1 MTDSICE
8 DSSKLSVRGLVKRF
22 DGKETLHN
30 LTFDVREG
38 EFLSILG
45 PSGCGKTTT
54 LRILIGLLEPDEGM
68 ILLDGRG
75 YHARGSGRPRHGHR
89 VPELCVV

>member
-54 LRILIGLLEPDEGM
+54 LRILIGLLEPDEG
-68 ILLDGRG
+68 GWQG

>member
-38 EFLSILG
+38 EFF
-45 PSGCGKTTT
+45 PSW
-54 LRILIGLLEPDEGM
+54 GLPDAERRRRCASSSDCWS
-68 ILLDGRG
+68 LTK
-75 YHARGSGRPRHGHR
+75 
-89 VPELCVV
+89 E

>member
-54 LRILIGLLEPDEGM
+54 CASSSDCWSLTKE
-68 ILLDGRG
+68 
-75 YHARGSGRPRHGHR
+75 
-89 VPELCVV
+89 

>member
-54 LRILIGLLEPDEGM
+54 LRILIGWMAG
-68 ILLDGRG
+68 ISR
-75 YHARGSGRPRHGHR
+75 ARLRTTAAWASCSRTMRCLR
-89 VPELCVV
+89 T